1 MIKAQD
7 AVRHQVLR
15 GWEQASAW
23 YAIDRPQVFQ
33 HLGDR
38 LVELLDLS
46 PGQRVLDVGAGTGVV
61 TARMAER
68 IGIRGQVIA
77 VDFAR
82 AMVSQ
87 ICAATRGKG
96 YNVLPVQMDAEFLGL
111 PDESFELI
119 ACAFSLFQFVDMTRA
134 LTELHRVLKPGG
146 QVGLSNWGP
155 DFFTPVA
162 LMQRDLFREYH
173 LRPLLTNPITFR
185 HDQMRTL
192 LEAAGLVEIKLLQEH
207 IELCFERPEEIWD
220 WNMAMGPF
228 PIMLEQQLTPEQRR
242 ELEYRYIEML
252 KPLVTPKG
260 IVCTFH
266 PLYALARKQS

>member
-1 MIKAQD
+1 MMQAQE
-7 AVRHQVLR
+7 AVRHQVRR

-23 YAIDRPQVFQ
+23 YAIDQPQVFQ
-33 HLGDR
+33 HFGDR

-61 TARMAER
+61 AVRAAER
-68 IGIRGQVIA
+68 MYPGQAIVILP
-77 VDFAR
+77 

-87 ICAATRGKG
+87 IRAATQGKG
-96 YNVLPVQMDAEFLGL
+96 YHVLPAQMDAEALGL
-111 PDESFELI
+111 PDESFDLI

-162 LMQRDLFREYH
+162 LMQRDLFREVH
-173 LRPLLTNPITFR
+173 LRPLLTNPITFK

-192 LEAAGLVEIKLLQEH
+192 LEAAGLVEIRLLQEH
-207 IELCFERPEEIWD
+207 VEPVLERPKEIWD
-220 WNMAMGPF
+220 
-228 PIMLEQQLTPEQRR
+228 
-242 ELEYRYIEML
+242 
-252 KPLVTPKG
+252 
-260 IVCTFH
+260 
-266 PLYALARKQS
+266 